1 MKTGVVTAT
10 LYVGAKNKFGTIFC
24 IFQPICKKFD
34 TKDDHKTVLS
44 DTVSVIKTG
53 AVTTVRTVR
62 RAMFCAQSLSG
73 VATVSRNAVR

>member
-1 MKTGVVTAT
+1 MQTGAVTTT
-10 LYVGAKNKFGTIFC
+10 LYVGAKSKFGTIFC

-34 TKDDHKTVLS
+34 TKDDHKTVLNG
-44 DTVSVIKTG
+44 TVIVVKTG

-73 VATVSRNAVR
+73 LATVFT